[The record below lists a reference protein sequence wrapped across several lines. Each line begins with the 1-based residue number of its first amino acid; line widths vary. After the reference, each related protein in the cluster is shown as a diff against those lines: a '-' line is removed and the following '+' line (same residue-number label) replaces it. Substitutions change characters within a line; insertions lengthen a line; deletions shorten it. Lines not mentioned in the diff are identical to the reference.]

1 MRVPTRQPLVRLLLV
16 AGLAGLTFT
25 ATAQQ
30 YRLLQDD
37 FPFQKS
43 SVGTRMKGDQTT
55 DKASKGVAIH
65 VGNDATMSFDEDL
78 LRWQG
83 AWVGGFI
90 SSRGVTFD
98 GSHGGHP
105 EIVGTQKLG
114 TPMLPAWA
122 GKDGE
127 FKDTRSPEPF
137 GPMDKELARFDGIY
151 VVGDKVV
158 VAATVRGTKVYDQPG
173 SEMADGEVVFTRTL
187 KIVPPKGWFSSSTK
201 ETVSTLLAE
210 VSGANGTSDGK
221 TATLNGPGDAVTV
234 AALSEAPAGVTVETT
249 GGRLVLKISK
259 GTKGATFRV
268 SLWSGAK
275 AKQGVVATVAAKPV
289 GMVDPMKP
297 EANRWPEAI
306 TLTGKL
312 SSSETP
318 DGAFVTDS
326 IPVPM
331 DNPWKRRVRTGG
343 FDFFADGRS
352 AALST
357 WDGDVWIV
365 TGIDADLKSLKWTRY
380 ASGLFEPLGLKI
392 VDGLVYVSGR
402 NGITRLHDLNKD
414 GQADFYENFNNDI
427 TASWGFHEFVFDL
440 QTDKAGNFY
449 FSKAAPV
456 KGGGRG
462 FGGGGGNGEVTSSAG
477 KLLKVSKDG
486 KKFEIV
492 ASGLR
497 APNGIG
503 VNPWNGQLTTGDNE
517 GTWVPACPLNWI
529 KPGGFNGVEE
539 TGGMKPYAERDLP
552 AMWFQFSKWDNS
564 GGAQVWVSPENWGLP
579 KGELIHLSYG
589 QCAIYHVM
597 PETVNGKVQAGA
609 VRIPVKFSSSAMRA
623 RFNPLDG
630 QLYVVGLRGWQTTAP
645 SDSGFERVR
654 YTGKPRYSVDD
665 IATTKDGV
673 KFRFTQPL
681 DAKEAADVENFAV
694 ERWNYA
700 NKFTDDKSV
709 GGHIKHSGT
718 GNKLNYGG
726 WDVSVEDPTKIG
738 HDKVDVARTELSADG
753 KTLTLHFADWKPA
766 QQVLTKFLLKAKDGK
781 LIEQEVLQTIHTLPN

>member
-1 MRVPTRQPLVRLLLV
+1 MRVPTRHFLLRPLLFT
-16 AGLAGLTFT
+16 GLAGLTLT
-25 ATAQQ
+25 VSAQQ

-37 FPFQKS
+37 FPFQKA
-43 SVGTRMKGDQTT
+43 SVGTRMVDKQST
-55 DKASKGVAIH
+55 DKASKGVAFH
-65 VGNDATMSFDEDL
+65 VGNNATMSFDEDL

-122 GKDGE
+122 GQDGE
-127 FKDTRSPEPF
+127 FKDTRPEPF
-137 GPMDKELARFDGIY
+137 GPMNKEIATFGGIY
-151 VVGDKVV
+151 VVGDKSVV
-158 VAATVRGTKVYDQPG
+158 LVNVGATKVFQQPG
-173 SEMADGEVVFTRTL
+173 TELVDGEVVFTQTL
-187 KIVPPKGWFSSSTK
+187 KIAPPKGFFSSKTK
-201 ETVSTLLAE
+201 QTVSTLLAE
-210 VSGANGTSDGK
+210 VVGASGTSQGSS
-221 TATLNGPGDAVTV
+221 ATLTAPDGSVTA
-234 AALSEAPAGVTVETT
+234 AALSGAPAGVTLEVS
-249 GGRLVLKISK
+249 GGRLVLKIAK
-259 GTKGATFRV
+259 GTKAATFEV
-268 SLWSGAK
+268 ALWSGDK
-275 AKQGVVATVAAKPV
+275 AKQGVVAKAAANAV
-289 GMVDPMKP
+289 SMVDPLKP

-306 TLTGKL
+306 TLSGKVG
-312 SSSETP
+312 SSETP
-318 DGAFVTDS
+318 DGAFTTDT

-331 DNPWKRRVRTGG
+331 DNPWKRRVRSGG
-343 FDFFADGRS
+343 FDFFADGTS
-352 AALST
+352 AAVST

-365 TGIDADLKSLKWTRY
+365 TGIDAELKNLKWTRY
-380 ASGLFEPLGLKI
+380 ASGLFEPLGVKI
-392 VDGLVYVSGR
+392 VKDVVYVSGR

-414 GQADFYENFNNDI
+414 GQADFYESFNNDL

-440 QTDKAGNFY
+440 QTDKDGNFY

-462 FGGGGGNGEVTSSAG
+462 FGGGGGNGELSAHAG

-486 KKFEIV
+486 KKLEVV

-529 KPGGFNGVEE
+529 QPGGFNGVED
-539 TGGMKPYAERDLP
+539 TAVNKTYAERDKP

-564 GGAQVWVSPENWGLP
+564 GGGQVWVPNANWGLP

-589 QCAIYHVM
+589 QCAIYHIM
-597 PETVNGKVQAGA
+597 PETVNGTVQAAA
-609 VRIPVKFSSSAMRA
+609 VRLPLKFSSSAMRG
-623 RFNPLDG
+623 RFNEKDG
-630 QLYVVGLRGWQTTAP
+630 QLYVLGLKGWQTTAVQ
-645 SDSGFERVR
+645 DSGFERVR
-654 YTGKPRYSVDD
+654 YTGKPRYSVDSVSV
-665 IATTKDGV
+665 TKDGV

-681 DAKEAADVENFAV
+681 DAKEAADVDNFAV

-700 NKFTDDKSV
+700 VKYTEDKSV
-709 GGHIKHSGT
+709 GGKIQPSGT

-726 WDVSVEDPTKIG
+726 WDVTTTDPAKIG
-738 HDKVDVARTELSADG
+738 HDKLEVASTELSADG
-753 KTLTLHFADWKPA
+753 KTLTLRFADWKPA
-766 QQVLTKFLLKAKDGK
+766 HQVLTKFLLKAKDGK
-781 LIEQEVLQTIHTLPN
+781 EIEQEVLQTIHTLPN